1 MINEVRKT
9 AVISTFFKLKTIDIT
24 KKKKKKIEINDGIN
38 FQTQHE
44 NLILV
49 LHAFEILLL

>member
-9 AVISTFFKLKTIDIT
+9 AVISTFFKLKTIDI